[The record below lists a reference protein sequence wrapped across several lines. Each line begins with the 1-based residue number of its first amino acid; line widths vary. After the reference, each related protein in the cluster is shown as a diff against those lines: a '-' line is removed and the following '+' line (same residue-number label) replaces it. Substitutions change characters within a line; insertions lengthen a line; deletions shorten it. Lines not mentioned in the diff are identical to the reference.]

1 MTTTTRRPWILRWPA
16 LTMLTGVLVAGTYE
30 ILSTF
35 KIAGF
40 GAEADI
46 GGGAILLLGLLLIF
60 TGATAAVAARPRP
73 HPDVDVAGLAATTT
87 RHRLIRPTAKIRPS
101 SPSTTTS
108 SARSTSWPGAGWSRR
123 SGWSSRC
130 PGPRWSRPETGVT
143 GVTCATRSA
152 ENTRAGARQVWT
164 MGAATR

>member
-1 MTTTTRRPWILRWPA
+1 
-16 LTMLTGVLVAGTYE
+16 MLTGVLVAGTYE

-73 HPDVDVAGLAATTT
+73 HPDVDIAGPATTTT
-87 RHRLIRPTAKIRPS
+87 RHRLIPATWPARMLALGLGLIVASNVMMNFDLFGHPWISAVVYVLGMFVAVAGGGALWAYRHS
-101 SPSTTTS
+101 SP
-108 SARSTSWPGAGWSRR
+108 PV
-123 SGWSSRC
+123 
-130 PGPRWSRPETGVT
+130 E
-143 GVTCATRSA
+143 
-152 ENTRAGARQVWT
+152 
-164 MGAATR
+164 